1 MKDYKEIAN
10 SIFQRREEYLKEKK
24 RKKALI
30 IRNATIALSCC
41 IMIAVGIGIWNIGM
55 LRDIRPSPDKN
66 DYTLPSPVV
75 TTTEATEP
83 DDTTTTETT
92 IAVSTDDI
100 TTTTA
105 ASSTASAQSGTSE
118 IKTTSAASQSG
129 NIVTTNKSGN
139 NNNVTTARTTASG
152 IVITTKNSNSGQSG
166 RTTTARQTSTTTRT
180 SYVRTTT
187 TVRTSLRTS
196 TTTRHATTTA
206 SKMSEPVYTRTTT
219 AVYTRP
225 AYTTTTTMRSPVLT
239 STTALYTRPAY
250 TSTTT
255 WFSPVVTNA
264 TSTTRVYTT
273 VPAAS
278 TTRVYTTTL
287 AYTFTTRQVSV
298 ATSTPPWATTTVA
311 KTSTSATDI
320 PVLSTT
326 TPISETPPATT
337 TIPYFIYIDHVEF
350 DVLDDRIPDM
360 SLVKSYITSVDTK
373 RYSCDVYGYMD
384 YDPYFLCV
392 AVFANGE
399 ARFLNSET
407 FDPDSIGELIDT
419 RGLWNNLNITG
430 YLDKE
435 LAKYQPYSN
444 KDSIYEFLDT
454 YRDTPLYI
462 DYSYDDR
469 KDILCSLFF
478 NVAISEDD
486 NVPAFSGVM
495 YLRENGKLEI
505 VMSVEPIEFH
515 FNFEVGEQAIAE
527 LRSMLR

>member
-24 RKKALI
+24 RKKALF

-41 IMIAVGIGIWNIGM
+41 IMIAVGIGIWNIDM
-55 LRDIRPSPDKN
+55 LRDIKPSPNKN
-66 DYTLPSPVV
+66 DYTAPSPVL
-75 TTTEATEP
+75 TTAE
-83 DDTTTTETT
+83 TTDYNDITTETT
-92 IAVSTDDI
+92 AVTSADDI
-100 TTTTA
+100 LITTA
-105 ASSTASAQSGTSE
+105 ASSAASAQSGTADAR
-118 IKTTSAASQSG
+118 TTSAASHSSSG
-129 NIVTTNKSGN
+129 
-139 NNNVTTARTTASG
+139 NVTTKKSDNNSSVTTLRTTASS
-152 IVITTKNSNSGQSG
+152 IEITASNGSPNHNV
-166 RTTTARQTSTTTRT
+166 RTTLRHSSTTTRT

-250 TSTTT
+250 TSTTI
-255 WFSPVVTNA
+255 WYSPVA

-273 VPAAS
+273 VPATS

-287 AYTFTTRQVSV
+287 AYNFTTQQVPV
-298 ATSTPPWATTTVA
+298 ATSTPPWATTTVV
-311 KTSTSATDI
+311 KTSTAPPDI
-320 PVLSTT
+320 PALSTT

-337 TIPYFIYIDHVEF
+337 TIPYFIYIDHVGF

-373 RYSCDVYGYMD
+373 RYSCDIYGYMD

-454 YRDTPLYI
+454 YRNTPSYI
-462 DYSYDDR
+462 DYPYDDR

-495 YLRENGKLEI
+495 YLLENGKLEI

-515 FNFEVGEQAIAE
+515 FKFEVGEQAIAE

>member
-105 ASSTASAQSGTSE
+105 ASSAASAQSGTSK

-139 NNNVTTARTTASG
+139 NNNVTTAKTTASG

-255 WFSPVVTNA
+255 WYSPVVTVA
-264 TSTTRVYTT
+264 TSTTRAYTT
-273 VPAAS
+273 GPALS
-278 TTRVYTTTL
+278 TTRVYTTTM
-287 AYTFTTRQVSV
+287 V
-298 ATSTPPWATTTVA
+298 ATSTVFTMPPVATSLTKTPQQTSTTFYYSTTTTKEVHSEFNYNGTTYTVA
-311 KTSTSATDI
+311 KYNDVSKDDCNEQIHRSGIYDI
-320 PVLSTT
+320 ALGRLSMYTVYSFGNYD
-326 TPISETPPATT
+326 PDLMCI
-337 TIPYFIYIDHVEF
+337 VEF
-350 DVLDDRIPDM
+350 DDGALYLGINPNYTPNSLGELLDAMDASE
-360 SLVKSYITSVDTK
+360 SLMITSSYDYEKYRFYSYPDTVALNELFKNSRDVSTAYIMEQPYQYNKVDI
-373 RYSCDVYGYMD
+373 
-384 YDPYFLCV
+384 YFYL
-392 AVFANGE
+392 
-399 ARFLNSET
+399 LDSEDNT
-407 FDPDSIGELIDT
+407 DIFGVI
-419 RGLWNNLNITG
+419 NITD
-430 YLDKE
+430 YYTLTISLFDERTYEFNVDRTALKE
-435 LAKYQPYSN
+435 LQAK
-444 KDSIYEFLDT
+444 
-454 YRDTPLYI
+454 
-462 DYSYDDR
+462 
-469 KDILCSLFF
+469 
-478 NVAISEDD
+478 
-486 NVPAFSGVM
+486 
-495 YLRENGKLEI
+495 LRE
-505 VMSVEPIEFH
+505 
-515 FNFEVGEQAIAE
+515 
-527 LRSMLR
+527 